1 MSRPPG
7 SARHRAVFTTALLYF
22 VAVFAAMLW
31 PVYPLFG
38 GIRPMILGLPFSL
51 FYQVCLLALSFL
63 VLVVLYRWE
72 RRHGGIA

>member
-1 MSRPPG
+1 MSRPRG
-7 SARHRAVFTTALLYF
+7 ARHQAVYTAALLYF
-22 VAVFAAMLW
+22 LAVFAAMVW

-51 FYQVCLLALSFL
+51 FYQVFLLVLSFL